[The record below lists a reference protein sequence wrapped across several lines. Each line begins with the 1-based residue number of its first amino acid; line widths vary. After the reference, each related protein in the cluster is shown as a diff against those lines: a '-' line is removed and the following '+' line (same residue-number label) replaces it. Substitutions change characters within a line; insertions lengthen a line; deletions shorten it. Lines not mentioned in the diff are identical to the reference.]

1 MGACSNPDEAS
12 SSPSMMEIGDQD
24 GQCVGMLR
32 GQGFREETSNDG
44 AIRLSRGV
52 VLVPESLLALE
63 ER

>member
-1 MGACSNPDEAS
+1 
-12 SSPSMMEIGDQD
+12 MMEIGDQD
-24 GQCVGMLR
+24 AWCVGMLR

-63 ER
+63 KR